1 MSEHQQDPLFSSLR
15 SLRRSEPLM
24 NEADVVAALPRS
36 RNRAMKTVAL
46 IAGLLLVGASIM
58 WFMRDDSA
66 PDGSLRSGIAESVRH
81 SASALGAEDSSERT
95 LASDTVQ
102 GKALPTGSRRQYEGR
117 EPVYRRSIAVSARS
131 RVSAVYM
138 DDSWDQAIED
148 DTARMGRVSPIRS
161 RWRYD
166 VTTRPSDSYSVVVR
180 LNDAHTNEQ
189 LLLLTQ
195 DEVRSLGFM
204 VNDTSITVPMKT
216 ETEAHD
222 VVVSANGLAVRR
234 RGEVTDDAIAP
245 LMIGVRKKHA
255 RDEERV
261 SFGDISMS
269 SVLLGIQW
277 DAVSANGADT
287 SRVTAW
293 CVPTANLIAALP
305 DRYRVPVLLELDLL
319 KEVERGCL
327 SPAEACQSIPYG
339 KSYVNK
345 ELCDRSKRT
354 IIDVDV
360 YPDPAQS
367 DATCRIDLRRAT
379 TVRIALYRESGS
391 FLGEACQES
400 RLHEGHNELALIL
413 GDYQP
418 GAYLLMVITADG
430 DRMVRHLVI
439 YR

>member
-1 MSEHQQDPLFSSLR
+1 MSEHQQDSLFSSLR
-15 SLRRSEPLM
+15 QLRRSEPLM
-24 NEADVVAALPRS
+24 NDADVMAALPRS
-36 RNRAMKTVAL
+36 RNMVTKTAFLVT
-46 IAGLLLVGASIM
+46 GLLLVGASM
-58 WFMRDDSA
+58 VWFMRDDSA
-66 PDGSLRSGIAESVRH
+66 SEGSLHASASGSVRH
-81 SASALGAEDSSERT
+81 SASALGAE
-95 LASDTVQ
+95 
-102 GKALPTGSRRQYEGR
+102 GSPEGT
-117 EPVYRRSIAVSARS
+117 SANDSARS
-131 RVSAVYM
+131 
-138 DDSWDQAIED
+138 IK
-148 DTARMGRVSPIRS
+148 VSPIGSHRHYS
-161 RWRYD
+161 
-166 VTTRPSDSYSVVVR
+166 VMPRPSDSYSVVVR
-180 LNDAHTNEQ
+180 LGDGHANDQ
-189 LLLLTQ
+189 LLFLTQ

-204 VNDTSITVPMKT
+204 VNDTSITVPMRT
-216 ETEAHD
+216 ETEAHN
-222 VVVSANGLAVRR
+222 VIVSANGLAVRR
-234 RGEVTDDAIAP
+234 RDEVTDGAITP
-245 LMIGVRKKHA
+245 LMIGVRKKNT

-277 DAVSANGADT
+277 DAVSVNGADT

-305 DRYRVPVLLELDLL
+305 DRYRVPVMLELDLL

-327 SPAEACQSIPYG
+327 SPAEACQAIPYG

-360 YPDPAQS
+360 YPDPAHS

-400 RLHEGHNELALIL
+400 RLHEGHNELALVL

-430 DRMVRHLVI
+430 DRIVRHLVI

>member
-24 NEADVVAALPRS
+24 SEADIVASLPRRRS
-36 RNRAMKTVAL
+36 TTMKTAFLV
-46 IAGLLLVGASIM
+46 AGLLLVGVSTM
-58 WFMRDDSA
+58 WFMRDDRA
-66 PDGSLRSGIAESVRH
+66 PDGSLHASVAGSVRH
-81 SASALGAEDSSERT
+81 GASAPGAEGSPERT
-95 LASDTVQ
+95 LTS
-102 GKALPTGSRRQYEGR
+102 
-117 EPVYRRSIAVSARS
+117 
-131 RVSAVYM
+131 
-138 DDSWDQAIED
+138 
-148 DTARMGRVSPIRS
+148 DTARSVKPSPIRS
-161 RWRYD
+161 RGRSVDAVVSDHRSSSIAIVRHYD
-166 VTTRPSDSYSVVVR
+166 GHAD
-180 LNDAHTNEQ
+180 Q

-195 DEVRSLGFM
+195 DEVRSLGFI
-204 VNDTSITVPMKT
+204 VTDTSMTMPMKT
-216 ETEAHD
+216 ETEARD
-222 VVVSANGLAVRR
+222 VVVSTNGIDLRR
-234 RGEVTDDAIAP
+234 RGEVTDGAVVP
-245 LMIGVRKKHA
+245 LMIGVRKNHA

-269 SVLLGIQW
+269 SVLLGLQW
-277 DAVSANGADT
+277 DVVSAEGTDT
-287 SRVTAW
+287 SKVTAW
-293 CVPTANLIAALP
+293 CVPTVNLIAALP
-305 DRYRVPVLLELDLL
+305 DRYRVPVMLELDLL
-319 KEVERGCL
+319 REVERGCL

-367 DATCRIDLRRAT
+367 EATCRIDLRRAT

-413 GDYQP
+413 GDYEP
-418 GAYLLMVITADG
+418 GAYLLMAITADG

>member
-15 SLRRSEPLM
+15 SLRRSETLM
-24 NEADVVAALPRS
+24 SEADIVAALPHRRS
-36 RNRAMKTVAL
+36 VAMRTAFL
-46 IAGLLLVGASIM
+46 IVGLLLVGVSTM
-58 WFMRDDSA
+58 WFMRDDRA
-66 PDGSLRSGIAESVRH
+66 PEGSLHAGVAGSVRH
-81 SASALGAEDSSERT
+81 GASAPGAEGSPERT
-95 LASDTVQ
+95 LASDTVRSV
-102 GKALPTGSRRQYEGR
+102 KA
-117 EPVYRRSIAVSARS
+117 
-131 RVSAVYM
+131 
-138 DDSWDQAIED
+138 
-148 DTARMGRVSPIRS
+148 SPIRS
-161 RWRYD
+161 RGRYMD
-166 VTTRPSDSYSVVVR
+166 AVMSDHRYSNIAIVR
-180 LNDAHTNEQ
+180 HYDGHTDQ

-204 VNDTSITVPMKT
+204 VTDTSMTMPMKT
-216 ETEAHD
+216 GTEAHD
-222 VVVSANGLAVRR
+222 VVVSTNGIDIRR
-234 RGEVTDDAIAP
+234 RGEVTEGAVVP
-245 LMIGVRKKHA
+245 LMIGVRKNHA

-269 SVLLGIQW
+269 SVLLGLQW
-277 DAVSANGADT
+277 DVVSAEGTDT

-305 DRYRVPVLLELDLL
+305 DRYRVPVMLELDLL
-319 KEVERGCL
+319 REVERGCL

-345 ELCDRSKRT
+345 GLCDRSKRT

-413 GDYQP
+413 GDYEP

>member
-24 NEADVVAALPRS
+24 NEADVMAALPRS
-36 RNRAMKTVAL
+36 RKMVTKTAFL
-46 IAGLLLVGASIM
+46 ITGLLLVGASMM

-66 PDGSLRSGIAESVRH
+66 SDGSLHASVAGSVRH
-81 SASALGAEDSSERT
+81 SASALGAEGSPEGT
-95 LASDTVQ
+95 LAN
-102 GKALPTGSRRQYEGR
+102 
-117 EPVYRRSIAVSARS
+117 
-131 RVSAVYM
+131 
-138 DDSWDQAIED
+138 
-148 DTARMGRVSPIRS
+148 DTARSIKGSPIGSHRH
-161 RWRYD
+161 YD
-166 VTTRPSDSYSVVVR
+166 EVSRPSDSYSVVVR

-204 VNDTSITVPMKT
+204 MNDTSVTVPMKT
-216 ETEAHD
+216 ETETHD

-234 RGEVTDDAIAP
+234 RDEVADDAIAP
-245 LMIGVRKKHA
+245 LMIGVRKKHT

-261 SFGDISMS
+261 SFGDSSMS
-269 SVLLGIQW
+269 SILLGIQW

-305 DRYRVPVLLELDLL
+305 DRYRVPVMLELDLL

>member
-24 NEADVVAALPRS
+24 SEADVIAALPRRRS
-36 RNRAMKTVAL
+36 AAAKTAFLV
-46 IAGLLLVGASIM
+46 AGLILIGASMM
-58 WFMRDDSA
+58 WFMRDDTASG
-66 PDGSLRSGIAESVRH
+66 GSLRSDVTGSVQR
-81 SASALGAEDSSERT
+81 SASALGAEGSSVRT
-95 LASDTVQ
+95 MA
-102 GKALPTGSRRQYEGR
+102 E
-117 EPVYRRSIAVSARS
+117 
-131 RVSAVYM
+131 
-138 DDSWDQAIED
+138 
-148 DTARMGRVSPIRS
+148 DTAGATAPALRRRYVVTPTATNPVGRH
-161 RWRYD
+161 D
-166 VTTRPSDSYSVVVR
+166 VDALRH
-180 LNDAHTNEQ
+180 DAHSNDH

-204 VNDTSITVPMKT
+204 VTDTSVIMPMKT
-216 ETEAHD
+216 ETEVHD
-222 VVVSANGLAVRR
+222 VVVSTDGIDVQRR
-234 RGEVTDDAIAP
+234 NSMTDEAIVP
-245 LMIGVRKKHA
+245 LMVTIRKNRTTK
-255 RDEERV
+255 EEAV

-269 SVLLGIQW
+269 SVLLGLQW
-277 DAVSANGADT
+277 DVVSADEAHT

-305 DRYRVPVLLELDLL
+305 DRYRVPVMLELDLL
-319 KEVERGCL
+319 REVERGCL
-327 SPAEACQSIPYG
+327 SPAEACLAIPYG

-354 IIDVDV
+354 IIDVDI

-367 DATCRIDLRRAT
+367 DATCRIDLRRAA

-400 RLHEGHNELALIL
+400 RLHEGHNELALVL